1 VRAAADYVQGG
12 GDARRQGGAP
22 REECRDGRPWSC
34 RWWRHH
40 VLVDPLATG
49 SGGGGSGDAAPWMVR
64 RLVPIAPALVARAE
78 RARAWLSG
86 TRLLS
91 EMEPLLSTRER
102 RARWGCTR
110 ASKPHG
116 RATPQAERKHGGRAR
131 LIRSRDL
138 VCAQARAST
147 ATAASGGCVGRS
159 QHKLFDRHH
168 TCRGERSAHLRSVLR
183 RRIGLSFS
191 LCEDRLRPPPPPPPR
206 SVDGRRRCLAFLPWR
221 FRTIA

>member
-1 VRAAADYVQGG
+1 MAPPRPCRPTGHWQRR
-12 GDARRQGGAP
+12 RRQRRCCALDGAAPGANRTCSRGAGGAGAGVVVGNSAFIGNGAFVKYTRTP
-22 REECRDGRPWSC
+22 STVGMYARKQ
-34 RWWRHH
+34 
-40 VLVDPLATG
+40 
-49 SGGGGSGDAAPWMVR
+49 AAR
-64 RLVPIAPALVARAE
+64 TRNTAGRAE
-78 RARAWLSG
+78 AWWAGAFDPQPRA
-86 TRLLS
+86 
-91 EMEPLLSTRER
+91 
-102 RARWGCTR
+102 
-110 ASKPHG
+110 
-116 RATPQAERKHGGRAR
+116 
-131 LIRSRDL
+131 L